1 MGDAL
6 YDPTYKSEENRS
18 GQQEA
23 SNNRARS
30 RSRSP
35 IDDRRGRGRSD
46 RRDQPLLKM
55 LVPNSSAGAII
66 GKGGANLKE
75 MEKEFRNAKLRISG
89 PNILYPSTQ
98 DRVVIVNGSIDDI
111 IEINKNIQDKVIAE
125 SGTRPGASD
134 RCVVKFIVPNATAG
148 LVIGKSGKEIKAIND
163 ATGANVI
170 IRSSMQSPVNGERVM
185 EITGTCEQ
193 RVAAC
198 ADIIRKVAGDLVNIK
213 HNGNIDYR
221 NNDDHRDDRRDD
233 RPRSR
238 ERRDSRNGYDDRGM
252 NDSGMNS
259 ALSSILGSG
268 QNQLQA
274 LLSQSSNSLP
284 SSAPS
289 LKTTGTINMEL
300 PNVVITHLVN
310 AADTTTSL
318 NEFMSFTGAQID
330 VSSSR
335 SNQPDHRVLT
345 IFGNLE
351 QVQSAYVLVGQRIQ
365 ALVKKLTSEAQRY

>member
-30 RSRSP
+30 RSP

-55 LVPNSSAGAII
+55 LVPNASAGAII

-98 DRVVIVNGSIDDI
+98 DRVIILNGSIEDI
-111 IEINKNIQDKVIAE
+111 IEINKNIQDKVITE
-125 SGTRPGASD
+125 SGTRPGAGD

-148 LVIGKSGKEIKAIND
+148 LVIGKSGTAIKAIND
-163 ATGANVI
+163 ASGANVI
-170 IRSSMQSPVNGERVM
+170 IRSSMQSPVNGERLM
-185 EITGTCEQ
+185 EITGNVEQ
-193 RVAAC
+193 RNAAC
-198 ADIIRKVAGDLVNIK
+198 AAVIRIVAGDLVNIK

-221 NNDDHRDDRRDD
+221 NDDDRRDD

-268 QNQLQA
+268 QNLAA
-274 LLSQSSNSLP
+274 LLSQPSNSIP

-310 AADTTTSL
+310 AVDTTTSL

-351 QVQSAYVLVGQRIQ
+351 QVQAAYVLVGQRIQ
-365 ALVKKLTSEAQRY
+365 ALVKKLTSDAQRY

>member
-18 GQQEA
+18 GQQQQEVQK
-23 SNNRARS
+23 ARS

-98 DRVVIVNGSIDDI
+98 DRVIIINGSIEDI
-111 IEINKNIQDKVIAE
+111 IEINKNIQEKVIAE
-125 SGTRPGASD
+125 SGTRPGAGD

-148 LVIGKSGKEIKAIND
+148 LVIGKSGTVIKAIND

-185 EITGTCEQ
+185 EITGNVEQ

-198 ADIIRKVAGDLVNIK
+198 DDVIRKVAGDLVNIK

-221 NNDDHRDDRRDD
+221 VNNDDRRDD
-233 RPRSR
+233 RRSRSR
-238 ERRDSRNGYDDRGM
+238 ERRDSRNGFDDRGM

-259 ALSSILGSG
+259 AISSILG
-268 QNQLQA
+268 QA
-274 LLSQSSNSLP
+274 LLSQPSNTMP

-310 AADTTTSL
+310 AADKTTSL

-351 QVQSAYVLVGQRIQ
+351 QVQTAYVLVGQRIQ
-365 ALVKKLTSEAQRY
+365 ALVKKLTSDAQRY